1 MLFERMIASFRY
13 VSNASFIIY
22 VADSFG
28 YLGSDVVLLIKNF
41 SNSNISYSDFFVKMI
56 IGISAL
62 GTGLTILSS
71 IYFRRKYQRY
81 FIPSSNLRYA

>member
-1 MLFERMIASFRY
+1 M
-13 VSNASFIIY
+13 IY

-41 SNSNISYSDFFVKMI
+41 GHANISYSDFFVKI
-56 IGISAL
+56 ILGVSAL

-71 IYFRRKYQRY
+71 IYFRKKYQKY
-81 FIPSSNLRYA
+81 YNSIPSNLSYA